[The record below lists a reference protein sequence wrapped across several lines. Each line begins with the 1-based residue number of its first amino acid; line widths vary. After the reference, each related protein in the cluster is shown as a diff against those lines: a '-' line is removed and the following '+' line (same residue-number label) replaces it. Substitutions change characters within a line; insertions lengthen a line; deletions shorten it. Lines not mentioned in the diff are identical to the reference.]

1 MLPVD
6 SLPYGG
12 STALV
17 KITQSAALL
26 AFSMATAL
34 PLQGQARAVTLTEAI
49 RLAQRVQPTVVQARG
64 ALAVAGSDV
73 RSAYSAFLPSL
84 SGNAGAGQSFFPQ
97 AQSRLDPQTGQL
109 ITGTNSN
116 KSVNFGVN
124 SSLILFDG
132 FRREA
137 TIRSSKADRDASAA
151 SLTNQEA
158 QVALT
163 TSLEFFSALSS
174 QQLVRAREAGIQRA
188 DEQFTIA
195 VAKLR
200 TGAATVSDSLRA
212 VVTVNEARLQKL
224 EAERQLATAEA
235 NLARLIGEPGR
246 VSAVDDPSLY
256 DTDLE
261 LDPDALLDEGVERSP
276 RVLASDASVRAARAG
291 VTAAKSGYWPI
302 LSLSANT
309 QLSGSQL
316 DDYDLQ
322 RTSNINLGL
331 NWNLFDRFN
340 RERQVDQS
348 AVVLDNATATL
359 ADDRRQVAASLTS
372 QIAALNTARVR
383 IDVTALS
390 LEAAQADLRVQVERY
405 RLGSITMVEV
415 LTSQESL
422 TRAEEASV
430 SARIDFLRAKA
441 QIEAII
447 GRPLS

>member
-1 MLPVD
+1 M
-6 SLPYGG
+6 
-12 STALV
+12 T
-17 KITQSAALL
+17 L
-26 AFSMATAL
+26 A
-34 PLQGQARAVTLTEAI
+34 EAI
-49 RLAQRVQPTVVQARG
+49 SMAQRVQPTVVQARG

-84 SGNAGAGQSFFPQ
+84 SGNVGAGQSFFPQ
-97 AQSRLDPQTGQL
+97 TQSRLDPLTGEL
-109 ITGTNSN
+109 ITGTSSN

-137 TIRSSKADRDASAA
+137 TIRSAKADRDASEA
-151 SLTNQEA
+151 SLTNQAA
-158 QVALT
+158 QVTLA
-163 TSLEFFSALSS
+163 TSLEFFNGLSS
-174 QQLVRAREAGIQRA
+174 QQLVRAREAGIRRA
-188 DEQFTIA
+188 EEQFKIA

-212 VVTVNEARLQKL
+212 VVTLNEARLQQL
-224 EAERQLATAEA
+224 EAERQLTTAEA

-246 VSAVDDPSLY
+246 VSAVDDPALY
-256 DTDLE
+256 ATDLE
-261 LDPDALLDEGVERSP
+261 LDPDALLDEAVERSP
-276 RVLASDASVRAARAG
+276 RVMASDASVRAARAG
-291 VTAAKSGYWPI
+291 VTAAKSGYWPT

-316 DDYDLQ
+316 NDYDLQ

-348 AVVLDNATATL
+348 AVLLDNAAATL
-359 ADDRRQVAASLTS
+359 ADDRRQVAANLTS
-372 QIAALNTARVR
+372 QLAGLNTARVR
-383 IDVTALS
+383 IEVTKLS
-390 LEAAQADLRVQVERY
+390 LEAAQADLRVQLERY
-405 RLGSITMVEV
+405 RLGSITIVEV
-415 LTSQESL
+415 LTSEESL

-447 GRPLS
+447 GRSLS

>member
-1 MLPVD
+1 M
-6 SLPYGG
+6 
-12 STALV
+12 TAFV
-17 KITQSAALL
+17 KITQSAALFVWL
-26 AFSMATAL
+26 VSIAP
-34 PLQGQARAVTLTEAI
+34 PLQGQERVVTLPEAI

-84 SGNAGAGQSFFPQ
+84 SGSAGAGQSFFPQ
-97 AQSRLDPQTGQL
+97 AQSRLDPQTGEL
-109 ITGTNSN
+109 ISGTNSN

-137 TIRSSKADRDASAA
+137 NIRSAKADRDASEA
-151 SLTNQEA
+151 SLINQEA
-158 QVALT
+158 QVALA
-163 TSLEFFSALSS
+163 TSLEFFNALSS
-174 QQLVRAREAGIQRA
+174 QQLVLAREAGIQRA
-188 DEQFTIA
+188 DEQFKIA

-212 VVTVNEARLQKL
+212 VVTLNEARLQKL
-224 EAERQLATAEA
+224 DAERQLATAEA
-235 NLARLIGEPGR
+235 SLARLIGEPGR

-261 LDPDALLDEGVERSP
+261 LDADALLDEAVDRSP
-276 RVLASDASVRAARAG
+276 RVRASDASVRAARAG
-291 VTAAKSGYWPI
+291 VTVAKSGYWPT

-331 NWNLFDRFN
+331 NWNLFDRFS

-348 AVVLDNATATL
+348 AVLLDNAAATL
-359 ADDRRQVAASLTS
+359 ADDRRLVAANLTS
-372 QIAALNTARVR
+372 QLAALNTARVR
-383 IDVTALS
+383 IDVTKLS
-390 LEAAQADLRVQVERY
+390 LEAAQADLRVQLERY
-405 RLGSITMVEV
+405 RLGSITIVEV

-422 TRAEEASV
+422 TRAEEAEV

-447 GRPLS
+447 GRSLS

>member
-1 MLPVD
+1 
-6 SLPYGG
+6 
-12 STALV
+12 
-17 KITQSAALL
+17 
-26 AFSMATAL
+26 
-34 PLQGQARAVTLTEAI
+34 VTLADAI

-84 SGNAGAGQSFFPQ
+84 SGSAGAGQSFFPQ
-97 AQSRLDPQTGQL
+97 AQSRLDPQTGEL

-137 TIRSSKADRDASAA
+137 NIRSAKADRDASAA
-151 SLTNQEA
+151 SLTSQEA
-158 QVALT
+158 QVALA
-163 TSLEFFSALSS
+163 TSLEFFNALSS
-174 QQLVRAREAGIQRA
+174 QQLVRARDAGIQRA
-188 DEQFTIA
+188 DEQFKIA

-212 VVTVNEARLQKL
+212 VVTLNEARLQKL
-224 EAERQLATAEA
+224 DAERQLATAEA

-246 VSAVDDPSLY
+246 VSAVDDPLLY
-256 DTDLE
+256 ETDLE
-261 LDPDALLDEGVERSP
+261 LDPDALLEEAIDRSP

-291 VTAAKSGYWPI
+291 VTIAKAGYWPT

-331 NWNLFDRFN
+331 NWNLFDRFS

-348 AVVLDNATATL
+348 AALLDNATATL
-359 ADDRRQVAASLTS
+359 ADDRRLVAANLTS
-372 QIAALNTARVR
+372 QLAALNTARVR
-383 IDVTALS
+383 IDVTKLS
-390 LEAAQADLRVQVERY
+390 LEAARADLRVQLERY
-405 RLGSITMVEV
+405 RLGSITIVEV

-422 TRAEEASV
+422 TRAEEAEV

-447 GRPLS
+447 GRSLS